1 MPFQIV
7 AFGLQIA
14 GHGAYQRA
22 LPIIRIRL
30 AQSELVLD
38 KVKPIMARRG
48 RPSRT
53 GRNRE
58 NGNDVAGFVAWQA
71 RTYPLVGVAIL
82 ASWLTLRGSL
92 NLTTAWIGG
101 PILVVAL
108 GFAVLP
114 LVELFLGQPAG
125 RGVVSLPG
133 CFIGQIVYWGSLV
146 LGLPLLYWQ
155 GGLDLLAFGALL
167 LPVFVVGLAIAASR
181 MGH

>member
-1 MPFQIV
+1 MQ
-7 AFGLQIA
+7 
-14 GHGAYQRA
+14 
-22 LPIIRIRL
+22 L

-38 KVKPIMARRG
+38 GMGTIMARRG
-48 RPSRT
+48 RPLRPI
-53 GRNRE
+53 RNRS
-58 NGNDVAGFVAWQA
+58 NDDVAGFVAWQA

-114 LVELFLGQPAG
+114 LVNLFLGQPAG

-155 GGLDLLAFGALL
+155 GGVDLLAFGALL